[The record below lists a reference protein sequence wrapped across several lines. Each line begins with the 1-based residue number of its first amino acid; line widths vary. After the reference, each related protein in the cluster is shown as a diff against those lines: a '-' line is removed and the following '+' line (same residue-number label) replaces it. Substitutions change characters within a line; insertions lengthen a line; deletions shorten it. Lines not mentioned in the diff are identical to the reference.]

1 MDKSEFYYIT
11 VASTTTV
18 KDQTLTHV
26 APEALIHGGVGAEA
40 GRELAHARPGRG
52 ALVRLAGGWSRL
64 VRALGHGPQVVNARE
79 VSSWHG
85 GT

>member
-1 MDKSEFYYIT
+1 MGRKMREQKY
-11 VASTTTV
+11 TV
-18 KDQTLTHV
+18 KNSQRSPTHV
-26 APEALIHGGVGAEA
+26 APETLIHGGVGAEA

-52 ALVRLAGGWSRL
+52 ALVGLAGGGSRL